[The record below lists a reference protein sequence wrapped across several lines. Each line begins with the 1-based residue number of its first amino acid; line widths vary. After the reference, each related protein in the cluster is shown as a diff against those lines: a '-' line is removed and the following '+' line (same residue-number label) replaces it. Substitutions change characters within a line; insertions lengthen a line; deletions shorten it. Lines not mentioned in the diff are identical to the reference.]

1 MITEINIE
9 RRTLPQ
15 HFDQSR
21 ITTVLDEIEM
31 ALLDDGG
38 VHASAYANS
47 VELTIKVA
55 TNNLV
60 DTVATLKD
68 LGLIS

>member
-1 MITEINIE
+1 MITEIHIE

-21 ITTVLDEIEM
+21 ITTVIDEIEM

-38 VHASAYANS
+38 VHARVYANS
-47 VELTIKVA
+47 IELTVKVA

-60 DTVATLKD
+60 DTVATLKE

>member
-1 MITEINIE
+1 MISEIRIE
-9 RRTLPQ
+9 RRTMPQ

-21 ITTVLDEIEM
+21 ISTVIDEIEM

-38 VHASAYANS
+38 VHARIYANS
-47 VELTIKVA
+47 VDMTVKVA
-55 TNNLV
+55 TNQLV

-68 LGLIS
+68 LNLVS

>member
-1 MITEINIE
+1 MITEIDIE
-9 RRTLPQ
+9 RRTLPER
-15 HFDQSR
+15 FVNSR
-21 ITTVLDEIEM
+21 TNTLLDEIEM

-38 VHASAYANS
+38 VYASVYANS
-47 VELTIKVA
+47 VELTVKVA
-55 TNNLV
+55 THHLI

>member
-1 MITEINIE
+1 MISEIHIE
-9 RRTLPQ
+9 RRTMPQ

-21 ITTVLDEIEM
+21 ITSVIDEIEM

-38 VHASAYANS
+38 VHARVYANS
-47 VELTIKVA
+47 AELTVKVA
-55 TNNLV
+55 TNKLV

-68 LGLIS
+68 LALVS

>member
-1 MITEINIE
+1 MITEIHIE
-9 RRTLPQ
+9 RRTLPER
-15 HFDQSR
+15 FANSR
-21 ITTVLDEIEM
+21 TNTVLDEIEM

-38 VHASAYANS
+38 VHARAYANS

>member
-1 MITEINIE
+1 MISEIHIE
-9 RRTLPQ
+9 RRTMPK

-21 ITTVLDEIEM
+21 IQIVVDEIEM

-38 VHASAYANS
+38 VHARVYANS
-47 VELTIKVA
+47 VELTVKVA

-68 LGLIS
+68 LNLVS